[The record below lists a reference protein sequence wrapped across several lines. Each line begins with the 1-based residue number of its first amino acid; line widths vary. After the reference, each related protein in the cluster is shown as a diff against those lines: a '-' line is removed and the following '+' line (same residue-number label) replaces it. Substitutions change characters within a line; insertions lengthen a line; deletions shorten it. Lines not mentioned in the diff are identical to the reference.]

1 MSKPVRKRR
10 TRASYAEQQIQTAI
24 VDFLRRAL
32 PRRAVVFSVP
42 NETTYSPAARAA
54 LIAAGMVPKFPDLCI
69 SLDGLY
75 VLEVKRP
82 ETRGKTG
89 MHEIAQGVVQQ
100 HLRESG
106 AKVAVV
112 WSIETAEAAL
122 LEWGFN
128 LRARTGANFMMET
141 GR

>member
-1 MSKPVRKRR
+1 MTRKRR

-32 PRRAVVFSVP
+32 PQRAVVFSVP
-42 NETTYSPAARAA
+42 NETMFSPAARAA

-75 VLEVKRP
+75 VLEVKKEEP
-82 ETRGKTG
+82 RGKPSL
-89 MHEIAQGVVQQ
+89 HEIGQSVVQQ

-122 LEWGFN
+122 LEWG
-128 LRARTGANFMMET
+128 LPLSARTGTRFMEEQP
-141 GR
+141 